1 MQARDARQQ
10 TAWYAMPEGSIK
22 KGFNILTSS
31 SSLLLIARSA
41 TYVQTVRGVAI
52 APLIIDAF
60 DGPDGPQYACNH
72 D

>member
-1 MQARDARQQ
+1 VQAHDTHQQ
-10 TAWYAMPEGSIK
+10 TAWRAVREGSTK

-41 TYVQTVRGVAI
+41 TDVQTVAI
-52 APLIIDAF
+52 APLIINAF
-60 DGPDGPQYACNH
+60 DGPNGPQNACNH